1 MSNNVDTKMVP
12 SEVPLFSQKAYA
24 WMISTFILTPLA
36 AAVLAITGFLPT
48 SPMIAAIDGLL
59 VSFMYVGF
67 RVVNAMRCLRLYKH
81 ALAQEQNTESVI
93 E

>member
-1 MSNNVDTKMVP
+1 MVP
-12 SEVPLFSQKAYA
+12 AEVPFFSQKAYA

-36 AAVLAITGFLPT
+36 AAALAITGFIPT

-67 RVVNAMRCLRLYKH
+67 RVVNAWRRLRLYKR
-81 ALAQEQNTESVI
+81 ALAQEQITESKM